1 MFRSAAPTGAS
12 PADAA
17 TNANAAV
24 LAHSDV
30 LIARLNATHPAL
42 AQRNR
47 RARPRDPST
56 RWRAERIFR
65 RVWRERPQTLT
76 RDDFSANLPGTYG
89 PGPARSRWLEQA
101 RWCTCR

>member
-1 MFRSAAPTGAS
+1 ILRSVAQAGAS

-30 LIARLNATHPAL
+30 LIARLNARHPAL

-47 RARPRDPST
+47 RERPRVHQLGGALS
-56 RWRAERIFR
+56 RFR
-65 RVWRERPQTLT
+65 RSVARTPQMLT
-76 RDDFSANLPGTYG
+76 RDDFSASLPGTYG
-89 PGPARSRWLEQA
+89 PLPARSHWPGRA
-101 RWCTCR
+101 RSCTCR